1 MRKNVKLIKI
11 ITFYP
16 LKTSGVIG
24 DLTATTA
31 NSRVQELLQ
40 DQKRLQKICFL
51 NYNIGHLV

>member
-40 DQKRLQKICFL
+40 DQKRFTKNLFL
-51 NYNIGHLV
+51 EL